1 MSDTPSTLRELQR
14 LGQSPWLDYITRG
27 MLTSGA
33 LAKLVRNGDV
43 TGLTSNPTIF
53 EQAISK
59 TRDYDEALA
68 ALVRAGRGVDAIV
81 DALMIEDVQAA
92 ADLFKPVYQR
102 TKRAD
107 GYVSIEISPEL
118 ANDTA
123 ATVREA
129 ARMWRA
135 VNRPNLMVKIP
146 ATAAGIPAIT
156 ATIAAGINVNVTLIF
171 SIERYREVMQAYLDG
186 LTRRLESGL
195 AVDRIASVA
204 SFFVSRVD
212 TAVDR
217 LLEERVGGVSGDRR
231 TAIEQLRGKAAIANA
246 KVAYRAFRDTFDSE
260 AFAVLARAGARPQRP
275 LWASTSTKNPAY
287 PDVYYVEALIGP
299 NTVNTLPPHTLEA
312 YRDHGHPE
320 SRLDLALDRAK
331 AVLAQLEHLGIDMQR
346 ITARLESEGV
356 ASFAASWAQLK
367 RVVEA
372 RREAVLFAERAQ
384 VDLGAAA
391 GAITKAAAALD
402 AADVTA
408 RLFRKDASLW
418 PEPSAGDAGSA
429 ERLGWLDV
437 CETMPPE
444 LPRLASFVDEVR
456 AAGIT
461 HVLLCGMGGSSLA
474 PQLLRRTLGV
484 AKGYPD
490 LRVLD
495 STDPAAVAAADA
507 WSDPAHTLY
516 LISSK
521 SGTTAEVEAFLQH
534 YWARAT
540 AALGDAAASHFAA
553 ITDPG
558 TPLDELATS
567 RGFRGVFRNPADIGG
582 RYAALSLVG
591 LVPAALIGADTAR
604 LLERARRM
612 LLACSTLVRAD
623 QNPGVFLG
631 AALATLAG
639 RGRDKVT
646 FLAADRVQSFAD
658 WAEQL
663 LAESTGKQ
671 GRGLIPVV
679 GEPPGPPSEYG
690 TDRVFVHLRASD
702 PKARPL
708 ATLGRAGHPCFAL
721 RLNDAYDLGAEFV
734 RWEIAVAVAG
744 HLIGVNPFDQPD
756 VQQSKVHTK
765 RLLLR
770 LGAGVPLPAPEHAIS
785 IADPAA
791 ADRLAAHLR
800 AVRPHGYL
808 ALCAF
813 LAPTPRRERLLHD
826 LRVALRKRLGLLT
839 TLGWGPRFLHSTGQL
854 HKGGPATV
862 TVLQLTADDPADQP
876 VPGTPYS
883 FGVLK
888 AAQALGDQQA
898 LAESGRPVLRI
909 HLDASVER
917 GLQRLVA
924 LATKLPK
931 PGARAG
937 SGRSGTGRAGVGRA
951 RRRVS

>member
-1 MSDTPSTLRELQR
+1 VNESTSTLRELQR
-14 LGQSPWLDYITRG
+14 LGQSPWLDTITRG
-27 MLTSGA
+27 LVTSGA
-33 LAKLVRNGDV
+33 LARLIRNGDI

-53 EQAISK
+53 EQAISR
-59 TRDYDEALA
+59 TRDYDDALTRLA
-68 ALVRAGRGVDAIV
+68 HAGRGVDAIV
-81 DALMIEDVQAA
+81 DALTIEDIQAA
-92 ADLFKPVYQR
+92 ADAFKPVYQR

-107 GYVSIEISPEL
+107 GYVSIEISPDL
-118 ANDTA
+118 ATDTA

-129 ARMWRA
+129 ARIWRA

-146 ATAAGIPAIT
+146 ATAAGVPAIT
-156 ATIAAGINVNVTLIF
+156 ATISAGINVNVTLVF

-212 TAVDR
+212 SAVDQ

-246 KVAYRAFRDTFDSE
+246 KLAYRAFRDTFDSE

-299 NTVNTLPPHTLEA
+299 NTVNTLPSQTLDA

-320 SRLDLALDRAK
+320 NRLEMSLDRAH
-331 AVLAQLEHLGIDMQR
+331 AVLAQLEHLGIEMRR
-346 ITARLESEGV
+346 ITARLETEGV
-356 ASFAASWAQLK
+356 AAFASSWGQLK

-384 VDLGAAA
+384 IQLGTAA
-391 GAITKAAAALD
+391 GAVARATLALD
-402 AADVTA
+402 EADVTA
-408 RLFRKDASLW
+408 RLFRKDPSLW
-418 PEPSAGDAGSA
+418 PEASAGDAGSA

-437 CETMPPE
+437 CDTMTAE
-444 LPRLASFVDEVR
+444 LPRLTTFVEEVR
-456 AAGIT
+456 TAGMT

-474 PQLLRRTLGV
+474 PHLFRRTLGV
-484 AKGYPD
+484 AKGHAD

-495 STDPAAVAAADA
+495 STDPAAVLAADA
-507 WSDPAHTLY
+507 WSDPRKTLY
-516 LISSK
+516 LIASK
-521 SGTTAEVEAFLQH
+521 SGSTAEVDAFLEH
-534 YWARAT
+534 YWERVRAVEPET
-540 AALGDAAASHFAA
+540 PGTHFAA
-553 ITDPG
+553 ITDAG
-558 TPLDELATS
+558 TPLDTFATAH
-567 RGFRGVFRNPADIGG
+567 GFRTVFRNRPDIGG
-582 RYAALSLVG
+582 RYSALSLVG
-591 LVPAALIGADTAR
+591 LVPAALIGADTGR

-612 LLACSTLVRAD
+612 LVACRAHVRAD
-623 QNPGVFLG
+623 QNPGVLLG
-631 AALATLAG
+631 AMLATLAG

-646 FLAADRVQSFAD
+646 LLAADRVQAFAD

-671 GRGLIPVV
+671 GRGLVPVV
-679 GEPPGPPSEYG
+679 GEPQGPPSDYG
-690 TDRVFVHLRASD
+690 TDRFFVHLRASD
-702 PKARPL
+702 PKAKPL
-708 ATLGRAGHPCFAL
+708 ATLARAGHPCVAL

-734 RWEIAVAVAG
+734 RWEIATAIAG
-744 HLIGVNPFDQPD
+744 HLLGVNPFDQPD

-770 LGAGVPLPAPEHAIS
+770 VGAGVPLPPPEHLVLVG
-785 IADPAA
+785 DPEVAE
-791 ADRLAAHLR
+791 RMAAHLR

-813 LAPTPRRERLLHD
+813 LAQTPRRERLLHD
-826 LRVALRKRLGLLT
+826 LRVTLRKRLGLVT

-854 HKGGPATV
+854 HKGGPASV
-862 TVLQLTADDPADQP
+862 VVLQLTADDTTDQP
-876 VPGTPYS
+876 VPGSPYT
-883 FGVLK
+883 FGTLK

-898 LAESGRPVLRI
+898 LLENGRPVLRV
-909 HLDASVER
+909 HLGSAVER
-917 GLQRLVA
+917 GLQRVVA
-924 LATKLPK
+924 VASKLPK
-931 PGARAG
+931 PGTRAG
-937 SGRSGTGRAGVGRA
+937 TGRA
-951 RRRVS
+951 RRRAS